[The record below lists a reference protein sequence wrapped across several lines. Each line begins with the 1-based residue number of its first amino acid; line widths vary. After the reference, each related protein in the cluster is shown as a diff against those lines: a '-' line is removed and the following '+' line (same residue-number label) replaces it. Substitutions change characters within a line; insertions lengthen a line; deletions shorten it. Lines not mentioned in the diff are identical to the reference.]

1 MKNPRVSIIIP
12 VYNVEDYIERSV
24 VSLFEQTL
32 EDMEFVF
39 VDDCSPDKSI
49 EILCKILLEYPQ
61 RKSQVKIIRHDYN
74 KGVAAARNTGLNNA
88 TGEFV
93 GWVDPDDWVEADM
106 FATLYDKAIRN
117 DCDLVWCDIVDE
129 YVRTSQYTNQNAEE
143 KSSILLKKTLTTL
156 SFGSLCNKLVKHSIY
171 TKNHLWCIDGAN
183 MMEDRILLARVLYF
197 CKVIK
202 YVPSGFYHY
211 RKEVPKS
218 MTNGGE
224 NKGMKHLEESYINL
238 NCLESFFKEHHV
250 YEDFAFSCNL
260 LRLIMKQHLLYTTK
274 IEDLELWATYQPEA
288 NRYVCF
294 SPELRW
300 RHKCIGMLIYYKLWP
315 IIRFWLYVKQVKSQY
330 ISKKP

>member
-49 EILCKILLEYPQ
+49 EILCNILLEYPQ

-106 FATLYDKAIRN
+106 FATLYDEAVRSN
-117 DCDLVWCDIVDE
+117 SDLVWCDIVNE
-129 YVRTSQYTNQNAEE
+129 YNHTRIYTKQNAKEE
-143 KSSILLKKTLTTL
+143 PSALLKKTLTIL
-156 SFGSLCNKLVKHSIY
+156 SFGSLCNKLIKRSIY
-171 TKNHLWCIDGAN
+171 ENNHLRCIEGAD
-183 MMEDRILLARVLYF
+183 MMEDRILLSRILYF
-197 CKVIK
+197 CKRIK
-202 YVPSGFYHY
+202 YVPLDFYHY
-211 RKEVPKS
+211 RKEVPQS
-218 MTNGGE
+218 ITNGSE

-250 YEDFAFSCNL
+250 CEDLHFSCNL

-274 IEDLELWATYQPEA
+274 IEDLKLWATYQPEA

-330 ISKKP
+330 ISQKL